1 MRAGVRACVRVCV
14 CVRMYGDNLRLTH
27 EYKPS
32 NRGHGLNRGRP
43 RLVLVEN
50 MSALS
55 TFWKRK
61 IFKLEE
67 KSLQIF
73 NIYNSADCV
82 YTLLR
87 RYELSLIA
95 VCIRTVWRV
104 LDYLSKSGTNYVAGR
119 SRDCCDDMPM
129 QVHRTTYTVM
139 RPVLEDAE
147 TRGRSVLSLS
157 LLVVVIK

>member
-1 MRAGVRACVRVCV
+1 MSQADVERRHLRAQNACVRVCVRACVCVCVCV

-61 IFKLEE
+61 IFKL
-67 KSLQIF
+67 
-73 NIYNSADCV
+73 
-82 YTLLR
+82 
-87 RYELSLIA
+87 
-95 VCIRTVWRV
+95 
-104 LDYLSKSGTNYVAGR
+104 
-119 SRDCCDDMPM
+119 
-129 QVHRTTYTVM
+129 
-139 RPVLEDAE
+139 
-147 TRGRSVLSLS
+147 
-157 LLVVVIK
+157 